1 MKTERLIGTLTL
13 LLQQQTGTAP
23 YLEGYGEDSFCE
35 QPDGSLLFS
44 ASDFSDSTHSNG
56 LSAVVTGRRSM
67 IGDQKNARRAATIRA
82 EIG

>member
-44 ASDFSDSTHSNG
+44 ASDFSDSTTVM
-56 LSAVVTGRRSM
+56 A
-67 IGDQKNARRAATIRA
+67 
-82 EIG
+82 